1 MNGTPFRELPDASRN
16 EERRTCHARAGTE
29 DGKFIT
35 PDHASDRGS
44 IAIADK
50 AGLLARN
57 TFFAALPIPSPEQW
71 AMLGK
76 NLCVTYSCATARDL
90 HTIPCYFA

>member
-1 MNGTPFRELPDASRN
+1 MNGTHFRELPDASRN
-16 EERRTCHARAGTE
+16 EERRTCHARVGTE

-35 PDHASDRGS
+35 PDHASDSGS

-57 TFFAALPIPSPEQW
+57 TFCRPSHSI
-71 AMLGK
+71 AGTVG
-76 NLCVTYSCATARDL
+76 NARQKLMRYLQLRDSS
-90 HTIPCYFA
+90 